1 MYIIAGKN
9 SASWQL
15 VAAVDEQSGKKN
27 DVKLEKP
34 AQNQRKIR
42 LNSKCNFLVAVVIE
56 IFSRYNVHVSTITY
70 YAINHNYSRLIIV
83 FSTSNI
89 SDLLLIIVD
98 SNYLECRLT
107 DREDQAMAETL
118 CKLYNLDSTNPSK
131 VVGKATYTRLIV
143 TKVWHP

>member
-1 MYIIAGKN
+1 MYIIAGKK

-42 LNSKCNFLVAVVIE
+42 PNSKCNFLVAVVIE
-56 IFSRYNVHVSTITY
+56 IFSRYNVLVSTITY

-118 CKLYNLDSTNPSK
+118 SC
-131 VVGKATYTRLIV
+131 II
-143 TKVWHP
+143 